1 MPGYGVRNCFAG
13 LLGGLAVFDRALAEP
28 DLARLAAGPQG
39 LTHPPGGS
47 IIGCDGFHKRPGC
60 SPQVGARPGRRQA
73 AQRRENPS
81 VNSSPKVPIPTLE
94 RLATYLRYLIDLE
107 ASQVETISSTDVEK
121 QTGINAAQFR
131 KDLSYFGEFGKPGV
145 GYNVV
150 ELQARIAR
158 ILKIDQMQPIIVIG
172 AGNLGSALIGYP
184 GLRDHKFHIA
194 AAFDSDPAKIG
205 RAQGGLTIQDEAHL
219 RRANAEVGARM
230 AILCVPAGAAQG
242 VAEEAIAAGVRVIL
256 NFAPI
261 ILRVPDRIVVRNVSF
276 LQELAE
282 LSYHLS
288 SETGK

>member
-1 MPGYGVRNCFAG
+1 M
-13 LLGGLAVFDRALAEP
+13 
-28 DLARLAAGPQG
+28 
-39 LTHPPGGS
+39 
-47 IIGCDGFHKRPGC
+47 
-60 SPQVGARPGRRQA
+60 
-73 AQRRENPS
+73 
-81 VNSSPKVPIPTLE
+81 NSSPKVPIPTLE

-107 ASQVETISSTDVEK
+107 ASQVETVSSTDVEK

-184 GLRDHKFHIA
+184 GLREHKFHIA

-205 RAQGGLTIQDEAHL
+205 RPQGDLVILDESGLRQTNAQ
-219 RRANAEVGARM
+219 VGARI
-230 AILCVPAGAAQG
+230 AIICVPASAAQN
-242 VAEEAIAAGVRVIL
+242 VADAAILAGVRVIL

-261 ILRVPDRIVVRNVSF
+261 ILRVPERIVVRNVSF
-276 LQELAE
+276 LQELAV

-288 SETGK
+288 SDTQK

>member
-1 MPGYGVRNCFAG
+1 MVECQEKVP
-13 LLGGLAVFDRALAEP
+13 
-28 DLARLAAGPQG
+28 
-39 LTHPPGGS
+39 
-47 IIGCDGFHKRPGC
+47 
-60 SPQVGARPGRRQA
+60 
-73 AQRRENPS
+73 

-145 GYNVV
+145 GYNVI
-150 ELQARIAR
+150 ELQTRIAR

-184 GLRDHKFHIA
+184 GLREHKFHIA
-194 AAFDSDPAKIG
+194 AAFDSDPGKVG
-205 RAQGGLTIQDEAHL
+205 KPQGGLIIQDETRL
-219 RRANAEVGARM
+219 RQINTEIGARI
-230 AILCVPAGAAQG
+230 AIICVPASAAQN
-242 VAEEAIAAGVRVIL
+242 VAETAILAGVRVIL

-261 ILRVPDRIVVRNVSF
+261 ILKVPERIVVRNVSF
-276 LQELAE
+276 LQELAV

-288 SETGK
+288 SDAHK